1 MISFSSAHRAHSVA
15 FTAKYGTR
23 ASLRQLAGVCSR
35 RVVHTGAAQRGN
47 LRLTGKSR
55 RSGAEFRLS
64 GRQGNV
70 MDAMKLDRDGYI
82 GTITLTN
89 AKRLNSLSSG
99 LVDGIVQA
107 LKQLEDSGARVAI
120 LRAEPG
126 GKVWSSGHDINELPE
141 GGRDPLGWDDPL
153 RHLVRTI
160 ETCRIPVIAMIEGGV
175 WGGAVETVLAC
186 DIIIASPGATFAV
199 TPARL
204 GVPYNVS
211 GMMTFM
217 SAASLRIVKELAFT
231 AAPISAER
239 AERIGMINHV
249 IPDAELEA
257 FTLGMATTIANNAP
271 LSISVMKEQLR
282 VLAGAKPLTPRG
294 FEKVQG
300 LRRIV
305 YDSQDYHEGIRAF
318 KEKRKPVFTG
328 N

>member
-1 MISFSSAHRAHSVA
+1 MEFIEIGRNDAI
-15 FTAKYGTR
+15 GTVTLNNPKKHN
-23 ASLRQLAGVCSR
+23 ALSHELVEAVIAALAEFER
-35 RVVHTGAAQRGN
+35 TEARVV
-47 LRLTGKSR
+47 
-55 RSGAEFRLS
+55 
-64 GRQGNV
+64 
-70 MDAMKLDRDGYI
+70 
-82 GTITLTN
+82 
-89 AKRLNSLSSG
+89 
-99 LVDGIVQA
+99 IVR
-107 LKQLEDSGARVAI
+107 AR
-120 LRAEPG
+120 PG
-126 GKVWSSGHDINELPE
+126 VKVWSAGHDVGELPE

-160 ETCRIPVIAMIEGGV
+160 ETCRMPVIAMIEGGV

-186 DIIIASPGATFAV
+186 DIVIATPESTFAV

-249 IPDAELEA
+249 VPVDRLEP
-257 FTLGMATTIANNAP
+257 FTREMAATIAGNAP
-271 LSISVMKEQLR
+271 LSIAVMKEQLR
-282 VLAGAKPLTPRG
+282 VLAGAKPVSPRG

-305 YDSQDYHEGIRAF
+305 YDSHDYHEGIRAF
-318 KEKRKPVFTG
+318 KEKRKPVYLG
-328 N
+328 R